1 MMKNVSVDRSTLTDR
16 YQTTIP
22 ASVRKAL
29 ELNKQEKLRY
39 EIRSDGSVL
48 LSKWQSD
55 EGDPVIAGFLD
66 FLEQDM
72 KNQPQTLK
80 QVSPEL
86 ARKLND
92 LVGEMDIDLDEPLG
106 ED

>member
-1 MMKNVSVDRSTLTDR
+1 MKNVFVDQSTLTDR

-29 ELNKQEKLRY
+29 ELNKQEKLQY

-48 LSKWQSD
+48 LSKCQSD
-55 EGDPVIAGFLD
+55 EVDPVVAGFLD
-66 FLEQDM
+66 FLERDM
-72 KNQPQTLK
+72 KNHPRTLK
-80 QVSPEL
+80 PLSPEL
-86 ARKLND
+86 ARNLND
-92 LVGEMDIDLDEPLG
+92 LVGEIDIDLDEPLG

>member
-1 MMKNVSVDRSTLTDR
+1 MKNVFVDRSTLTDR

-29 ELNKQEKLRY
+29 ELNKQEKLQY

-48 LSKWQSD
+48 LSKYQSD
-55 EGDPVIAGFLD
+55 EGDPVIGGFLD

-72 KNQPQTLK
+72 KNHPQTLK
-80 QVSPEL
+80 PVSPEL

-92 LVGEMDIDLDEPLG
+92 LVGEIDTDLDETLG